1 MLGISTH
8 YCIGFLKMRSLN
20 AYFIVSILCPEIYMY
35 EKSFIT
41 SELIESYVYHDVD
54 YERLVEF
61 NKKCC
66 RFHGKNFRDFQKIK
80 EICRESRLFNSW
92 FC

>member
-1 MLGISTH
+1 
-8 YCIGFLKMRSLN
+8 
-20 AYFIVSILCPEIYMY
+20 MY

-61 NKKCC
+61 NKNVADSTVKISEI
-66 RFHGKNFRDFQKIK
+66 FRKSKRYAVRAGYSTLGFAEYPLQPLGMLFIK
-80 EICRESRLFNSW
+80 SNLMKR
-92 FC
+92 